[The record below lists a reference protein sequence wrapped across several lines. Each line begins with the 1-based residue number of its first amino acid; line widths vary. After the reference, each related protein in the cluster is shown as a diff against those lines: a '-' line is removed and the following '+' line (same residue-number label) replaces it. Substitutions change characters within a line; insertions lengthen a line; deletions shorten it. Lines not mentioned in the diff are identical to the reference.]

1 MEVVIIGGHQRSGTT
16 ILRGMCNRHPK
27 VALTLEF
34 ANFRD
39 LGRGYFGYRARLE
52 HRWQTVQKEN
62 PRDWQD
68 VTFSKVYRRRLRYY
82 LGRRIDADAIG
93 SIMQRLFPHATV
105 VGDKY
110 PDYVFM
116 LDDLAHDDQ
125 LKRIIIY
132 RDCRDVVSS
141 ALAKARTDW
150 KPYAFAKKFDTAEK
164 VARRWVTAIELMERH
179 KDRVFVIRYED
190 FVATPLQTAQR
201 LGEYLGVEP
210 SGFPT
215 EDVRADS
222 VGKHN
227 EGLSRGE
234 LETVLAVAGPVL
246 QRLGYT

>member
-39 LGRGYFGYRARLE
+39 LGRWYFGYRARLE
-52 HRWQTVQKEN
+52 RRWQTAHNEN

-68 VTFSKVYRRRLRYY
+68 VAFSKAYRRELRRY
-82 LGRRIDADAIG
+82 LGRRIDANVIG
-93 SIMQRLFPHATV
+93 SIMQRLFPNAIV

-116 LDDLAHDDQ
+116 LDGLAQDDQ

-150 KPYAFAKKFDTAEK
+150 KPYRFAKNFDTAEK
-164 VARRWVTAIELMERH
+164 VARRWITAIELMERH
-179 KDRVFVIRYED
+179 KDRVFAIRYED
-190 FVATPLQTAQR
+190 FVADPLQTTQR

-215 EDVRADS
+215 QEIRSDS
-222 VGKHN
+222 VGKHK

-234 LETVLAVAGPVL
+234 LGTVLAVAGPVL